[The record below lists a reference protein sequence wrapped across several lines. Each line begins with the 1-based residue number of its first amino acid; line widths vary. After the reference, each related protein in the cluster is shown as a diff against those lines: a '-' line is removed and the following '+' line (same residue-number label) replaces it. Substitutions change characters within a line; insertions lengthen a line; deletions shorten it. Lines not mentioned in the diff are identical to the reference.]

1 MVRALTTEEAKSILH
16 SSYKPL
22 VLLALS
28 YVNLYDRELNTL
40 ILRHMRGLT
49 QEETAEYLDRA
60 KNTIQLWEASGLK
73 KCAEAWKRVP
83 IVREIQNLES
93 K

>member
-1 MVRALTTEEAKSILH
+1 MTTEDAKKVLH
-16 SSYKPL
+16 CRYRPL

-49 QEETAEYLDRA
+49 QEQTAEELDRTT
-60 KNTIQLWEASGLK
+60 NTIQNWESSALQ
-73 KCAEAWKRVP
+73 KCAEAWEHLLV
-83 IVREIQNLES
+83 IQEIMNLDKNPES

>member
-1 MVRALTTEEAKSILH
+1 MTTEEAKSVLH
-16 SSYKPL
+16 CSYKPL

-40 ILRHMRGLT
+40 ILRHMRGMT
-49 QEETAEYLDRA
+49 QEETAEYLNRA
-60 KNTIQLWEASGLK
+60 KNTVQLWETSGLK
-73 KCAEAWKRVP
+73 KCANAWKSVP
-83 IVREIQNLES
+83 IIQEILDLES